1 MATRVDRKEYRRVR
15 DESAK
20 DTKPATAENEIRVV
34 ANHGQRHY
42 ITYAISL
49 LTGTEEKKKFET
61 IKISAMGG
69 AIFNAVNIAEIVK
82 RRVEGVHQITDIA
95 TEVVSDKYESVETKK
110 PLEVE
115 RKVATILVTL
125 STKPLDTKHVG
136 YQAPLPKSE
145 VTEQEDRPKPTGS
158 GRGRA
163 GRGGRGSGRG
173 GRGGRGS
180 SRGGR
185 GSKATEGEKEY
196 QPSKAE
202 KQADAI
208 ENSHH
213 ERAGTKPAKA
223 TPTGQSKPK
232 SVRN

>member
-15 DESAK
+15 DESVK
-20 DTKPATAENEIRVV
+20 DTKPAAAENEIRVV

-49 LTGTEEKKKFET
+49 LTGTEEKKKFDT

-95 TEVVSDKYESVETKK
+95 TEIVSDKYESIESKK

-125 STKPLDTKHVG
+125 STKALDTKHVG
-136 YQAPLPKSE
+136 YQAPLPITD
-145 VTEQEDRPKPTGS
+145 VVEQEDRPRPTGS
-158 GRGRA
+158 GRGRG
-163 GRGGRGSGRG
+163 GRGRGSGRG
-173 GRGGRGS
+173 GRVSDRAEKAREGRYSAREARGPTRGRGS
-180 SRGGR
+180 GRGSARGGR
-185 GSKATEGEKEY
+185 
-196 QPSKAE
+196 
-202 KQADAI
+202 D
-208 ENSHH
+208 
-213 ERAGTKPAKA
+213 
-223 TPTGQSKPK
+223 
-232 SVRN
+232 

>member
-1 MATRVDRKEYRRVR
+1 MAARIDRKEYRRVR
-15 DESAK
+15 DESTK
-20 DTKPATAENEIRVV
+20 DTKPAAAENEIRVV

-49 LTGTEEKKKFET
+49 LTGTEDKKKFDT

-82 RRVEGVHQITDIA
+82 RRVVGVHQTTDIA
-95 TEVVSDKYESVETKK
+95 TEVVSDKYESIESKT
-110 PLEVE
+110 PLNVE

-145 VTEQEDRPKPTGS
+145 VTEQEERPAKPAGGS

-163 GRGGRGSGRG
+163 GRGSGRGSGRG
-173 GRGGRGS
+173 ARGGASRGRGGRGS

-185 GSKATEGEKEY
+185 GSARGGR
-196 QPSKAE
+196 
-202 KQADAI
+202 D
-208 ENSHH
+208 
-213 ERAGTKPAKA
+213 
-223 TPTGQSKPK
+223 
-232 SVRN
+232 

>member
-15 DESAK
+15 DESVK
-20 DTKPATAENEIRVV
+20 DTKPAAAENEIRVV

-49 LTGTEEKKKFET
+49 LTGTEEKKKFDT

-95 TEVVSDKYESVETKK
+95 TEVVSDKYESIESKK

-125 STKPLDTKHVG
+125 STKALDTKHVG

-145 VTEQEDRPKPTGS
+145 VSEQEDRPKPTGS

-163 GRGGRGSGRG
+163 GRGGGRGSARGGRGGASRGRGGRGSGRG
-173 GRGGRGS
+173 GRGS
-180 SRGGR
+180 ARGGR
-185 GSKATEGEKEY
+185 
-196 QPSKAE
+196 
-202 KQADAI
+202 D
-208 ENSHH
+208 
-213 ERAGTKPAKA
+213 
-223 TPTGQSKPK
+223 
-232 SVRN
+232 

>member
-1 MATRVDRKEYRRVR
+1 MAARVDRKEYRRVR
-15 DESAK
+15 DESTK
-20 DTKPATAENEIRVV
+20 DTKPAAAENEIRVV

-49 LTGTEEKKKFET
+49 LTGTEEKKKFDT

-95 TEVVSDKYESVETKK
+95 TEVVSDKYESIESKK

-136 YQAPLPKSE
+136 YQAPLPASE
-145 VTEQEDRPKPTGS
+145 VTEQEDRPKPSGS

-163 GRGGRGSGRG
+163 GRGGGRGSGRG
-173 GRGGRGS
+173 GRGGRGAS
-180 SRGGR
+180 RGRGGR
-185 GSKATEGEKEY
+185 GSGRGGRGSARGGR
-196 QPSKAE
+196 
-202 KQADAI
+202 D
-208 ENSHH
+208 
-213 ERAGTKPAKA
+213 
-223 TPTGQSKPK
+223 
-232 SVRN
+232 